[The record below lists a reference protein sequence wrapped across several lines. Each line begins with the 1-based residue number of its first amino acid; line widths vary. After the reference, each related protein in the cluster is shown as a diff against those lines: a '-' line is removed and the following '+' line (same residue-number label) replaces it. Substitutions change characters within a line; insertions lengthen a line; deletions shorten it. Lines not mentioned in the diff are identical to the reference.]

1 MFYYTQ
7 ATMKQKDTIL
17 QEYEYGK
24 DILGNQSYLAVY
36 KKLIKSIGLIDAI
49 ILSFLY
55 NYAIFFYSKESLDN
69 NGYFY
74 KSMGSMEIELN
85 ISSHII
91 RTSLKKLKALG
102 LINYVRKD
110 IPPKLYFYVNVLK
123 IRDLLIGEF
132 IEHD

>member
-1 MFYYTQ
+1 
-7 ATMKQKDTIL
+7 MKQKDTIL

-36 KKLIKSIGLIDAI
+36 KKLIKSIGLVDAI

>member
-1 MFYYTQ
+1 
-7 ATMKQKDTIL
+7 MKQKDTIL

-36 KKLIKSIGLIDAI
+36 KKLIKSMGLIDAI

>member
-1 MFYYTQ
+1 
-7 ATMKQKDTIL
+7 MKQKDTIL
-17 QEYEYGK
+17 QEYEYVK

-36 KKLIKSIGLIDAI
+36 KKLIKSIGLVDAI

-102 LINYVRKD
+102 LINYIRKD

>member
-1 MFYYTQ
+1 
-7 ATMKQKDTIL
+7 MKQKDTIL

-36 KKLIKSIGLIDAI
+36 KKLIKSIGLVDAI

-102 LINYVRKD
+102 LINYIRKD

>member
-1 MFYYTQ
+1 
-7 ATMKQKDTIL
+7 MKQKDTIL

-24 DILGNQSYLAVY
+24 DILGSQSYLAVY

-55 NYAIFFYSKESLDN
+55 NYAIFFYSKESLDSD
-69 NGYFY
+69 GYFY
-74 KSMGSMEIELN
+74 KSMGSIEVELN

-91 RTSLKKLKALG
+91 RNSLKKLKSLG
-102 LINYVRKD
+102 LISYTRKD

-132 IEHD
+132 KEHD

>member
-1 MFYYTQ
+1 
-7 ATMKQKDTIL
+7 MKQTDTIL

-36 KKLIKSIGLIDAI
+36 KKLIKSMGLIDAI

>member
-1 MFYYTQ
+1 
-7 ATMKQKDTIL
+7 MKQKDTIL

-55 NYAIFFYSKESLDN
+55 NYAIFFYSKESLDSD
-69 NGYFY
+69 GYFY
-74 KSMGSMEIELN
+74 KSMGSIEVELN

-91 RTSLKKLKALG
+91 RNSLKKLKALG